1 MVTMDASLLPV
12 SLPGRGSFVA
22 RNTARAAPVI
32 FIAGLAA
39 YLIARNAGLGA
50 VSARGFSESLPLTV
64 ASPSGGRIS
73 ELLVTVGQAVKAG
86 EPIVRLDGR
95 LLEAQRQQNLA
106 EQALLAAKVAAV
118 KSQQEDAVMRADVW
132 RLRTVANASHDQAA
146 LSELNKEVTRL
157 NGLLDE
163 KLVKASEVEP
173 RIQARNALAARVS
186 TFTRA
191 RAAGQAG
198 LEENSSRSTAQQH
211 QATIQI
217 RIAPEE
223 EALRVNQAALAQID
237 LQVAALTLRAPAEG
251 VVAIIN
257 RRPGEVLGPAEA
269 AVTLVAHRPGV
280 FEIYIPAREP
290 RMPTVGAAVDISD
303 LRLLSHRY
311 RGRVIEVGP
320 AVIQLPEQLWT
331 SHNVPA
337 WGRRILVDAS
347 EAEPMRLIPAGQEIR
362 ARI

>member
-1 MVTMDASLLPV
+1 MDASLLPV

-39 YLIARNAGLGA
+39 YLFARNAGLGTT
-50 VSARGFSESLPLTV
+50 SARGFAESLALNV
-64 ASPSGGRIS
+64 ASPSGGRIA
-73 ELLVTVGQAVKAG
+73 ELLVSVGQAVKTG
-86 EPIVRLDGR
+86 DPIVKLDGK
-95 LLEAQRQQNLA
+95 LLDAQRQQNLA
-106 EQALLAAKVAAV
+106 EQALLEAKVYAV

-132 RLRTVANASHDQAA
+132 RLRTVANASHDEAA
-146 LSELNKEVTRL
+146 LSELNKEVARL

-163 KLVKASEVEP
+163 KLVKASDVEP
-173 RIQARNALAARVS
+173 RIQARDALAARVS
-186 TFTRA
+186 TFARA
-191 RAAGQAG
+191 RSAGQAG
-198 LEENSSRSTAQQH
+198 LEEKSNRSTVEQH
-211 QATIQI
+211 HATIQI

-237 LQVAALTLRAPAEG
+237 LQIAALTLRAPADG
-251 VVAIIN
+251 VVAVIN
-257 RRPGEVLGPAEA
+257 RRPGEVLAPAEA
-269 AVTLVAHRPGV
+269 AVMIVAHRPGV
-280 FEIYIPAREP
+280 FEIYVPAREQ
-290 RMPTVGAAVDISD
+290 RMPAVGAAVEISN
-303 LRLLSHRY
+303 LRLLSRGY
-311 RGRVIEVGP
+311 PGRVIEVGP

-347 EAEPMRLIPAGQEIR
+347 AAEAMRLIPAGEEIR